1 LNLFTRHFFLLCSFT
16 FVTFL
21 SAFLLFPTMP
31 LRILA
36 LGGTKAQ
43 AGLFLGFLT
52 FSSAFSAPFC
62 GTLGDRLGRR
72 VMLIAGTLV
81 ILMLSA
87 VYAVSTSLWV
97 ILPAALVHGF
107 FWSGLLA
114 ACSALV
120 TQIIPPER
128 RAEGFGYSGMA
139 SVLGV
144 AVAPALGI
152 YLFHYG
158 WIWVCL
164 AMGALTLAA
173 GAILLRI
180 REERTGPR
188 SLAGFFSQ
196 GLVERHVF
204 VLALALFFCSF
215 GYGGVTSFVALYAQ
229 ESGTHPTGIFFTVF
243 ALTVILSRPFIGR
256 MADRVGRPRI
266 LVPCLAS
273 TSLGIGLLAISGNL
287 PVMLASALVL
297 GVGFGSVYPVL
308 AAHVMERVDS
318 SRRGATFGSMLLAF
332 DTGIGTGS
340 ILLGVCIEHYGYR
353 PAFGLGALVA
363 LTAIPYFLVVDRWQT
378 NRATDGARSK

>member
-1 LNLFTRHFFLLCSFT
+1 MNLFTRRFFLLCSFT

-36 LGGTKAQ
+36 LGGTKTQ

-52 FSSAFSAPFC
+52 YSSAFSAPFC
-62 GTLGDRLGRR
+62 GALGDRLGRR
-72 VMLIAGTLV
+72 LMLFAGTAV

-87 VYAVSTSLWV
+87 VYAFSTSLWV

-107 FWSGLLA
+107 FWSGLLSS
-114 ACSALV
+114 CSALV
-120 TQIIPPER
+120 TEIIPPER
-128 RAEGFGYSGMA
+128 RAEGFGYSGMM
-139 SVLGV
+139 SILGV

-158 WIWVCL
+158 WIWVCI
-164 AMGALTLAA
+164 AIGALTLAG

-180 REERTGPR
+180 REDRAGPR
-188 SLAGFFSQ
+188 TLAGLFSQ
-196 GLVERHVF
+196 GIVERRVF
-204 VLALALFFCSF
+204 VLALAMFLCSF
-215 GYGGVTSFVALYAQ
+215 GHGGVTSFVALYAQ
-229 ESGTHPTGIFFTVF
+229 ESGTRPTGIFFIVF
-243 ALTVILSRPFIGR
+243 ALTIVVTRPFIGR
-256 MADRVGRPRI
+256 LADRLGRTRV

-273 TSLGIGLLAISGNL
+273 SSLGLGLLAISGRL
-287 PVMLASALVL
+287 PVMIAAAMVL
-297 GVGFGSVYPVL
+297 GIGFGSVYPVL

-340 ILLGVCIEHYGYR
+340 ILLGICIDHYGYR
-353 PAFGLGALVA
+353 VAFGLGALVA
-363 LTAIPYFLVVDRWQT
+363 LTSIPYFLVVDRWQSA
-378 NRATDGARSK
+378 RAARPK